1 MKSMNFLE
9 FQAGVDRLQTRLLG
23 SQLQDFSI
31 NDKEIVLLFYSGK
44 PFALRLSL
52 KTPPVFFFEPEVFK
66 LTPNMRKVPMDLFLK
81 KHFLR
86 RTVLDVQY
94 KGEWGRRFEIYF
106 EKDSRD
112 KGKVDIVM
120 VPGFQNV
127 GLFAD
132 EKQIHWQ
139 KPRPLPD
146 LGSDSRTDVSE
157 FRSLDQIRD
166 EWYHEKK
173 ITPASSEASK
183 EPESGNRKLILKKT
197 QAIEKII
204 LQGQE
209 NEILAQR
216 MYAMGEQLKYQPIS
230 DLAAEDRKW
239 IKERESTDWNREQ
252 LFKKAKLLTAKKEG
266 MKARISTLQ
275 AEIVKLSMA
284 TEPRA
289 PVAKHNNSISGS
301 VSVDTRKL
309 EIDKTISLYMG
320 KNAKDNVQLLKSSQ
334 PWEFWFH
341 LKDYPS
347 AYAITRRNKGVIVG
361 HSEMI
366 KMATWF
372 ANECFKN
379 KNEKSP
385 SHIEVIVAETRF
397 VKLLK
402 GDRLGRVTFTNGKTL
417 RISMK

>member
-1 MKSMNFLE
+1 MNFLE
-9 FQAGVDRLQTRLLG
+9 FQAGVDRLRARLLG

-31 NDKEIVLLFYSGK
+31 DDKEIVLLFYAGK
-44 PFALRLSL
+44 PFALRFSL
-52 KTPPVFFFEPEVFK
+52 KTPPVFFFEPEIFK
-66 LTPNMRKVPMDLFLK
+66 LKPNLRKVPMNLFLK

-86 RTVLDVQY
+86 RTVVDVQY
-94 KGEWGRRFEIYF
+94 KDEWGRRFEIYF
-106 EKDSRD
+106 DRDSQA
-112 KGKVDIVM
+112 KGKVEIVM

-127 GLFAD
+127 ALFAD
-132 EKQIHWQ
+132 DKHIHWQ

-146 LGSDSRTDVSE
+146 LASDSRADVSE

-166 EWYHEKK
+166 EWYDGK
-173 ITPASSEASK
+173 TSTDVS
-183 EPESGNRKLILKKT
+183 ESGKTSGPGNQKLILKKT
-197 QAIEKII
+197 QAIDKII

-209 NEILAQR
+209 NKILAKR
-216 MYAMGEQLKYQPIS
+216 MYALGELLKYQSIA

-266 MKARISTLQ
+266 MAARINTLQ
-275 AEIVKLSMA
+275 AEIAKLSEMA
-284 TEPRA
+284 EPPA
-289 PVAKHNNSISGS
+289 TPAKHNNSISGS

-309 EIDKTISLYMG
+309 EVDKTISLYMG

-334 PWEFWFH
+334 PWELWFH

-361 HSEMI
+361 HNEMI

-372 ANECFKN
+372 ASECFKN
-379 KNEKSP
+379 KKEKSP
-385 SHIEVIVAETRF
+385 SHIKVIVAETRF